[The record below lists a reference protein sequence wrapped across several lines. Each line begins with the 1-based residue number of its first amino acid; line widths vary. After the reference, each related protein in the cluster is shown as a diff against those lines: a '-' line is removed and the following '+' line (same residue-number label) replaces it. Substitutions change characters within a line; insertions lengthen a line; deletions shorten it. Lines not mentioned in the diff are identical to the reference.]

1 VLEFHDIVREH
12 QMTPVEVL
20 DRISMLRPTL
30 NIGHGNLIT
39 DNPNLNYSGAR
50 DLELMGRHHCSISHC
65 PINIAR
71 RGRTLDDWHR
81 YRQSG
86 VNISI
91 GSHTY
96 PRDMIMNMRT
106 ASLTGKIMGHDYLKA
121 PAGEVFEAATVG
133 GARALGRDDLGRLA
147 PGALA
152 DEPLPKCHLMAKSSS
167 VAWEALDP
175 TRELTR
181 RFIRALLLCSTLITY
196 IQGGRPCISLRRVQ
210 PLAQSW

>member
-1 VLEFHDIVREH
+1 
-12 QMTPVEVL
+12 
-20 DRISMLRPTL
+20 MLRPTL
-30 NIGHGNLIT
+30 NIGHGNLIA

-81 YRQSG
+81 YCQSG
-86 VNISI
+86 VN
-91 GSHTY
+91 
-96 PRDMIMNMRT
+96 
-106 ASLTGKIMGHDYLKA
+106 KIMGHDYLKA

-133 GARALGRDDLGRLA
+133 GARALGRDDLGRLV

-167 VAWEALDP
+167 AAWEALGP

-181 RFIRALLLCSTLITY
+181 RFIRALLICSTLITY